1 MANIEKEMEEF
12 CIQTENSKEKI
23 KGELKLVSMN
33 KTAIFIGKKINEF
46 KKNRREKDKI
56 IENLSE
62 KHLKWSHRIDKLE
75 NLVDRQKKYSR
86 HNCLYR
92 VDQQKLTRRL

>member
-1 MANIEKEMEEF
+1 
-12 CIQTENSKEKI
+12 
-23 KGELKLVSMN
+23 MN
-33 KTAIFIGKKINEF
+33 ETAIFIGKKFDEL
-46 KKNRREKDKI
+46 KKNRRETDKI

-75 NLVDRQKKYSR
+75 NLVDRQKKKYSR
-86 HNCLYR
+86 RNCLYR